1 MNKVHEQKYNF
12 CRHELLQLVQAI
24 DKDVLRLEYEVHDSG
39 EETVTVI
46 WLTPETEYKKRVY
59 VTGDSF
65 SALTTDVLK
74 VIS

>member
-1 MNKVHEQKYNF
+1 MTKVHEQKCNF

-24 DKDVLRLEYEVHDSG
+24 DKDVLRLEYEVHDNE
-39 EETVTVI
+39 EETVTVV
-46 WLTPETEYKKRVY
+46 WLTAEAEYKKTVY

-74 VIS
+74 AIS

>member
-1 MNKVHEQKYNF
+1 MNKSHERKYIF
-12 CRHELLQLVQAI
+12 CRHELLLLVKAI
-24 DKDVLRLEYEVHDSG
+24 DKDVLRLEYEVHVSG
-39 EETVTVI
+39 EETVTVV

-74 VIS
+74 VIG